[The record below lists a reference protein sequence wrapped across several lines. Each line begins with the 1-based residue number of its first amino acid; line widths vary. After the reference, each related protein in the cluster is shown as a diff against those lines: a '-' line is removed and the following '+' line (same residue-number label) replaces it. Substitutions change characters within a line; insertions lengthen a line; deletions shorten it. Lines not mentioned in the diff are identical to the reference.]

1 MFYVDVLFII
11 YPMLVDI
18 ENCRYSFV
26 CPNGTVFSQ
35 ERLVGPKSINL
46 YKLYLLHTY
55 NHITFHGNPIQ
66 GDFSIYTAPR
76 SLKCKVT
83 KINV

>member
-1 MFYVDVLFII
+1 MFYVDVPFII
-11 YPMLVDI
+11 HPMLVDI

-46 YKLYLLHTY
+46 YKLKSFLHT
-55 NHITFHGNPIQ
+55 IILLFMAIQ
-66 GDFSIYTAPR
+66 F
-76 SLKCKVT
+76 KV
-83 KINV
+83 IFPFILHQDH

>member
-11 YPMLVDI
+11 HPMLVDI

-46 YKLYLLHTY
+46 YNFISFIHTIILL
-55 NHITFHGNPIQ
+55 FMAIQ
-66 GDFSIYTAPR
+66 F
-76 SLKCKVT
+76 KV
-83 KINV
+83 IFPFILHQDH